1 MSCYIAS
8 TNNRF
13 YTAVEQSYG
22 TVPAIDATNRF
33 PAVKLSIKQEPDRV
47 ERQDKTGSRT
57 FFGLPAHTRQET
69 TFQLRTYMTGWSD
82 QTKEPAYGPLFQS
95 ALGGAPTLFA
105 GATTGVGSE
114 GKTLCFSAAHGLA
127 PGQAVTF
134 GGEIRFVAAVI
145 DTTSVLLNAAFTV
158 LPSEGSPIGASATYS
173 PTTKLKSISIFDYW
187 TPSTAVQRVLCGA
200 GVDTLKIVVNG
211 DFHEF
216 QFEGQAQD
224 VIDSASFTSGQG
236 KLESF
241 PSEPELGAFDYTII
255 PGHLGQAWL
264 GVMPDRFYTL
274 TEAQVSIGNGI
285 DLRAKEFGATGP
297 RCIVGDMR
305 DIEVDFSLFEV
316 DDEATTALYQAARQR
331 SPIEMFF
338 QLGQEAGQL
347 FGVYMKS
354 VVPEVPEFDDSETR
368 LAWNFSKCRAQGS
381 LDDEIYVAF
390 G

>member
-1 MSCYIAS
+1 MACYIAS

-33 PAVKLSIKQEPDRV
+33 PAVKFSIKQAPDNV
-47 ERQDKTGSRT
+47 ERKDKTGSRT

-69 TFQLRTYMTGWSD
+69 TFELRTYMTGWGD

-95 ALGGAPTLFA
+95 ALGTAPSLFA
-105 GATTGVGSE
+105 GATAGAGSE
-114 GKTLCFSAAHGLA
+114 GKTLSFSAAHGLV

-145 DTTSVLLNAAFTV
+145 DELSVLLNAAFTV

-173 PTTKLKSISIFDYW
+173 LATRLKSISIFDYW
-187 TPSTAVQRVLCGA
+187 TPSTAVQRILCGA
-200 GVDTLKIVVNG
+200 GVDKLKIVVNG

-224 VIDSASFTSGQG
+224 VLDSASFTSGQG
-236 KLESF
+236 DMESF
-241 PSEPELGAFDYTII
+241 PAEPELGGFDYTII

-264 GVMPDRFYTL
+264 GVMPDRFYTI
-274 TEAQVSIGNGI
+274 TEAEVSIENGI

-305 DIEVDFSLFEV
+305 DVRIDFSLFEI

-354 VVPEVPEFDDSETR
+354 VVPEVPEFDDSEPR